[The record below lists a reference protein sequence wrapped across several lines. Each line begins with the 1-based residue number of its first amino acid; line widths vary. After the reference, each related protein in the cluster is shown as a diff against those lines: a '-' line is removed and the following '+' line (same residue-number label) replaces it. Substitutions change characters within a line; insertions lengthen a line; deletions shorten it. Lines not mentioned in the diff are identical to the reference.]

1 LKNLSHTSPEPR
13 SPAPGA
19 HSPTR
24 SACQKISLPSTFW
37 GGAEGDDLGPNSRLR
52 LCSTSG
58 FGISAP
64 LFSRWFLFFIF
75 LVTPGRIAKAN
86 ERPATPPGQSTQ
98 ICQLSYARTFQRL
111 SYGKLIE
118 SLAQI
123 DAA

>member
-1 LKNLSHTSPEPR
+1 TSQCRLNSEVPGMKTLSHTSTEPL
-13 SPAPGA
+13 SHAPGA

-24 SACQKISLPSTFW
+24 SASQKISLPSTFAE
-37 GGAEGDDLGPNSRLR
+37 GAEGDDLGPNSRLR
-52 LCSTSG
+52 PCSTSG

-98 ICQLSYARTFQRL
+98 GSQLAYDRAFQL
-111 SYGKLIE
+111 LI
-118 SLAQI
+118 
-123 DAA
+123 D